1 MGNASGFCVTEAL
14 PQEAWS
20 ELSSRQ
26 SACLVDVRTKEEWTF
41 VGVPNLESLGKK
53 VIFVE
58 WQEYPRMSYNPSFVD
73 RLMEEIGEQPVDDL
87 YFICRSGARSMEA
100 AHVVSSHLSSLG
112 KKIRCVNVAEGF
124 EGTLNME
131 KHRGGHSGWKAR
143 NLAWYQ
149 Y

>member
-87 YFICRSGARSMEA
+87 YFICRSGVRSMEA

-112 KKIRCVNVAEGF
+112 KKIR
-124 EGTLNME
+124 
-131 KHRGGHSGWKAR
+131 
-143 NLAWYQ
+143 
-149 Y
+149 

>member
-1 MGNASGFCVTEAL
+1 
-14 PQEAWS
+14 
-20 ELSSRQ
+20 
-26 SACLVDVRTKEEWTF
+26 
-41 VGVPNLESLGKK
+41 
-53 VIFVE
+53 
-58 WQEYPRMSYNPSFVD
+58 MSYNPSFVD
-73 RLMEEIGEQPVDDL
+73 RLMEEIGDQPVGDL
-87 YFICRSGARSMEA
+87 YFICRSGVRSMEA

>member
-1 MGNASGFCVTEAL
+1 MGIRGVHRNPHKQVSFWRFSTPRRPDQAPTK
-14 PQEAWS
+14 
-20 ELSSRQ
+20 
-26 SACLVDVRTKEEWTF
+26 VD
-41 VGVPNLESLGKK
+41 LESLGKK

-87 YFICRSGARSMEA
+87 YFICRSGVRSMEA
-100 AHVVSSHLSSLG
+100 AHVVSGHLSSVG

>member
-143 NLAWYQ
+143 NLPWYQ